1 MSELNFCLIAI
12 GLAATMMV
20 LSPDTPV
27 SFPKMYHS
35 CAVVP
40 SDFLP
45 NTSFPLVVDSPLA
58 SGLNVSPI
66 NWSFVAYAVTL
77 GSVPVPVAACTV
89 FAPPDIAGTSP
100 ATIARES
107 TNAIPFLKLCF
118 NLLI

>member
-1 MSELNFCLIAI
+1 MSELNFCPLAI

-45 NTSFPLVVDSPLA
+45 NTSFPLVVAVPLA
-58 SGLNVSPI
+58 SGVNAVI

-77 GSVPVPVAACTV
+77 GSVPEPVAACTV
-89 FAPPDIAGTSP
+89 FALPDIAGTSP
-100 ATIARES
+100 AIMAKVR

>member
-1 MSELNFCLIAI
+1 MSELNFCPVAM
-12 GLAATMMV
+12 GFAAKMMV
-20 LSPDTPV
+20 LSPDTPS

-45 NTSFPLVVDSPLA
+45 NTSFPLVVAVPLA
-58 SGLNVSPI
+58 SGVNAVI
-66 NWSFVAYAVTL
+66 NWAFVAYAVTL
-77 GSVPVPVAACTV
+77 GSVPEPVAACTV

-100 ATIARES
+100 ATMARER